1 MKDNKIFTKA
11 IFFFSCLIFILI
23 VYNLY
28 FFIKYPYLGT
38 DSGFYLSV
46 ARDVYQGDQYFTEIA
61 SSYNPLS
68 IIIIGIPFLFY
79 DDPDG
84 RMFLLV
90 NIIIMIISTKI
101 LYNIFKENFKN
112 TKQINVLFSLIFFL
126 GYLVFDG
133 RYILLEPSSVM
144 FQLLAFYLYLKSKT
158 SQKLF
163 FLFFVGFFI
172 SLSFYSKQFG
182 LFLLIPIFMDIL
194 IYKNKW
200 FKKLTVLAMG
210 FILPILILFVYYAN
224 YGVSTEKYLLYI
236 IGKGIEFDKGIGT
249 GSTIGIFDLF
259 ISMIYFILFNL
270 YLLLIP
276 IAFFKLKE
284 IKNKDSFIF
293 IFSAISS
300 LLVLYFASYFHYFL
314 YILPFFI
321 ILTAYVFQHI
331 KAQRHKIIF
340 IVSLFISSSLLFV
353 YSFLSNQTSF
363 DKYNNQ
369 KETLVELQKSIP
381 EKSKVYIVDPSK
393 AYYFL
398 GQFNSINSKKIGYCF
413 PNYFYSK
420 TICENLTKDSFLIL
434 SSEKLNDYKEYLKN
448 YSLTEVII
456 ENKKYIIIKIL

>member
-1 MKDNKIFTKA
+1 MKDNKIFTKT
-11 IFFFSCLIFILI
+11 IFFFSCLIFILV

-46 ARDVYQGDQYFTEIA
+46 ARDVYQGAQYFTEIA

-68 IIIIGIPFLFY
+68 IVIIGMPFLFY
-79 DDPDG
+79 DDPDA

-90 NIIIMIISTKI
+90 NIIIMIFSTKI
-101 LYNIFKENFKN
+101 LYNILKENFKN
-112 TKQINVLFSLIFFL
+112 TKQINILFSLIFFL

-200 FKKLTVLAMG
+200 FIKLSVLTIG

-224 YGVSTEKYLLYI
+224 YGVSVGKYLLYI
-236 IGKGIEFDKGIGT
+236 LGKGIEFDKGIGT
-249 GSTIGIFDLF
+249 GSTIGMFDLF
-259 ISMIYFILFNL
+259 ISMIYFILFNS
-270 YLLLIP
+270 YFLLIP

-284 IKNKDSFIF
+284 IRKKDSFIYVF
-293 IFSAISS
+293 TALSS
-300 LLVLYFASYFHYFL
+300 LVVLYFASYFHYFL

-321 ILTAYVFQHI
+321 ILTAYVFQYI
-331 KAQRHKIIF
+331 KTQRHNLIF
-340 IVSLFISSSLLFV
+340 IGSLIISISLLIV
-353 YSFLSNQTSF
+353 YSFLSNNKSF
-363 DKYNNQ
+363 EKYNNQ
-369 KETLVELQKSIP
+369 KETIVELQKIIP

-420 TICENLTKDSFLIL
+420 TICENLVKDSFVII
-434 SSEKLNDYKEYLKN
+434 SSEKLNEYKKYLKN
-448 YSLTEVII
+448 YTLSEVII
-456 ENKKYIIIKIL
+456 ENKKYAIIKII